1 MKPFSAVLSN
11 PAHPE
16 YGVATIPFPIPDEQY
31 SQVMER
37 LEALEIGDAVRQDCR
52 VDELINSYPILRRL
66 ELTAVNVDELDYL
79 AKRLDSFVSEEAA
92 QFQAMAYKLDLSGV
106 KDFINLTFCCQQA
119 TVITDFS
126 DLEKVGRAH
135 YLHLQDGCATV
146 EEMEALDG
154 YETAL
159 LLIDSGG

>member
-52 VDELINSYPILRRL
+52 VNEGGRKGFSSQCL
-66 ELTAVNVDELDYL
+66 ETGNV
-79 AKRLDSFVSEEAA
+79 
-92 QFQAMAYKLDLSGV
+92 GG
-106 KDFINLTFCCQQA
+106 KDQN
-119 TVITDFS
+119 
-126 DLEKVGRAH
+126 
-135 YLHLQDGCATV
+135 Y
-146 EEMEALDG
+146 
-154 YETAL
+154 AL
-159 LLIDSGG
+159 LRFCQISRI